1 MRVFHSGERR
11 LPACS
16 RQRLAT
22 TCSLP
27 RAARGVAD
35 GVDVSELE
43 MSLSSTDHVI
53 TAHAI
58 ASSVNVAPAGPGETF
73 KLAASD

>member
-1 MRVFHSGERR
+1 
-11 LPACS
+11 
-16 RQRLAT
+16 
-22 TCSLP
+22 
-27 RAARGVAD
+27 VAD
-35 GVDVSELE
+35 GVDIRELE